1 MSGDHAKKEMET
13 GEKPATSHGKASSEE
28 SRNKEKRKEKR
39 RKRRKRRLPLTSR
52 IGVET
57 K

>member
-1 MSGDHAKKEMET
+1 MSGDNAKKEMET
-13 GEKPATSHGKASSEE
+13 GEKPATRLH
-28 SRNKEKRKEKR
+28 RKSPATR
-39 RKRRKRRLPLTSR
+39 RRGRRRRRKRRLPLTSH